1 MEFNTKLMLYAYCR
15 KIRGCEYHSLKKSG
29 KDKILK
35 MFLDFE
41 KERYSERMLN
51 AVI

>member
-1 MEFNTKLMLYAYCR
+1 MSINEKIKLHSYCWR
-15 KIRGCEYHSLKKSG
+15 IKGCEYHSLKKSG